1 MNLKTPAY
9 ISNSQLSQFKRS
21 PAHWLHYIT
30 EKKAQT
36 PAMLLGSVCHCLA
49 LEPENLATGFL
60 VMDARER
67 PEPDKNFNSTKNK
80 EWKAAIE
87 QDAATR
93 KIALIDN
100 EMLETA
106 KNVVDALKSDPVAS
120 KYLEG
125 EKEAVLEWDSMGLHF
140 KGIRDISAPEYIVD
154 LKFTNNADPWAF
166 QRYMRNEGLY
176 RQGGMYLDGEMG
188 GNFTGDPHKR
198 VFFIAVETA
207 PPYGVSVH
215 ELDYEVIIDG
225 VNEYRRLGEQLKDCI
240 DAGHFPSYSFR
251 SINETFDFMRPN
263 FLPTE

>member
-1 MNLKTPAY
+1 MNLKPPPY
-9 ISNSQLSQFKRS
+9 ISNSQLSAFKRS

-30 EKKAQT
+30 EKRAQT

-49 LEPENLATGFL
+49 L
-60 VMDARER
+60 R
-67 PEPDKNFNSTKNK
+67 PNDVVKEYFVIDPMKRPQPSMNFNSKENK
-80 EWKAAIE
+80 QWWADQE
-87 QDAATR
+87 
-93 KIALIDN
+93 ALAGDRTPIDKETIDN
-100 EMLETA
+100 AHNCVLSLQ
-106 KNVVDALKSDPVAS
+106 NDPVAS
-120 KYLEG
+120 KYLQG
-125 EKEAVLEWDSMGLHF
+125 EKEAEIEWDSVGLHF
-140 KGIRDISAPEYIVD
+140 KGIRDISSDEYIVD
-154 LKFTNNADPWAF
+154 LKFTNNADPFAF
-166 QRYMRNEGLY
+166 QRYMRNEGIY

-198 VFFIAVETA
+198 VFFIAVETD

-240 DAGHFPSYSFR
+240 QAGHFPSYSFR